1 MLSSH
6 NQPVLCRLKNIHADV
21 LKNCTSLTSL
31 SLGNNQF
38 SVVPHGLR
46 VLTKL
51 KTIDL
56 SHNLISRLEP
66 TTLAPLNASAA
77 LYGVSLAGNGIK
89 TFDAPVFRPV
99 ANIEVLNLADN
110 QIRNLTK
117 GVFKEVKRL
126 RMLRSV
132 TTCSLGSTPE

>member
-1 MLSSH
+1 M
-6 NQPVLCRLKNIHADV
+6 KNIHADV